1 MANDT
6 LNAFAALMS
15 ALAAF
20 AALAVAL
27 MSHNQ
32 SKKWPRPLNDGVPQE
47 IRHVLVPFF
56 VLYSDAFAAHRD
68 GLLDERDWVG
78 FSLELMHWSQKPTAR
93 RAWAAFR
100 KQTWT
105 EGFVDH
111 VDKTIDGPAAYPGL
125 GAHTSPAPAVD
136 WPEPA

>member
-1 MANDT
+1 M
-6 LNAFAALMS
+6 
-15 ALAAF
+15 
-20 AALAVAL
+20 
-27 MSHNQ
+27 
-32 SKKWPRPLNDGVPQE
+32 
-47 IRHVLVPFF
+47 LVPFF